1 MYEPLRICKAFV
13 PSQPNFVFMRHLIIV
28 LFFAPL
34 AMAQSDYRTWL
45 RGKILYQNTN
55 VVAANVVNSTNQKAT
70 ISDENGEFAIEVM
83 MGDELVFTSLQ
94 YQIRVVKIT
103 KEILQRGRLVIDVN
117 EKVTELDEV
126 VVTPEQR
133 QKFLDLRS
141 EEFKQF
147 DYERDRS
154 TRVENTLMRQGELY
168 NGVNF
173 VNVFKALYSLVA
185 NNKND
190 EKVYTLKPSQV
201 IRQLYEDAFFTDQ
214 LNIEKDQIGLFL
226 VFCDGEIKTKELL
239 EEKSDFEIMDFL
251 VKMGEKF
258 NKKN

>member
-1 MYEPLRICKAFV
+1 MI
-13 PSQPNFVFMRHLIIV
+13 SQPNLLFMRHLLIV

-55 VVAANVVNSTNQKAT
+55 VVAANVVNSTTQKAT
-70 ISDENGEFAIEVM
+70 ISDDNGEFAIEVKM
-83 MGDELVFTSLQ
+83 DDELVFTSLQ
-94 YQIRVVKIT
+94 YQIRVVTIT

-141 EEFKQF
+141 EEFKAF

-154 TRVENTLMRQGELY
+154 TRVENTLMRQGQLY
-168 NGVNF
+168 NGLNF
-173 VNVFKALYSLVA
+173 VNVFKALYRLVD
-185 NNKND
+185 NGKPD
-190 EKVYTLKPSQV
+190 EKAYSLLPSEV
-201 IRQLYEDAFFTDQ
+201 IRQLYDDTFFVDQ
-214 LNIEKDQIGLFL
+214 LNIEKDKIGLFL
-226 VFCDGEIKTKELL
+226 VFCDGEIKVKELL
-239 EEKSDFEIMDFL
+239 EEKSDFEVMDFL
-251 VKMGEKF
+251 VKTSTKF

>member
-1 MYEPLRICKAFV
+1 MHEPLHTCKAFV
-13 PSQPNFVFMRHLIIV
+13 PSQPNFVFMRYLIIA

-34 AMAQSDYRTWL
+34 AMAQTDYRTWL
-45 RGKILYQNTN
+45 RGKVLYQNTN
-55 VVAANVVNSTNQKAT
+55 VVGANVVNSTTQKAT
-70 ISDENGEFAIEVM
+70 ISDDNGEFAIEVM

-94 YQIRVVKIT
+94 YQIRLVKIT
-103 KEILQRGRLVIDVN
+103 KKILQRGRLVIDVN

-141 EEFKQF
+141 EEFKKF

-154 TRVENTLMRQGELY
+154 TRVENTLMRQGQLY

-173 VNVFKALYSLVA
+173 VNVFKALYSLVD
-185 NNKND
+185 KGKTD
-190 EKVYTLKPSQV
+190 EKVYTLKPSEV
-201 IRQLYEDAFFTDQ
+201 IRQLYDDTFFTDQ
-214 LNIEKDQIGLFL
+214 LKIERDQIGLFL
-226 VFCDGEIKTKELL
+226 AFCDGEIKTKELL
-239 EEKSDFEIMDFL
+239 EEKSDFEVMDFL
-251 VKMGEKF
+251 VKAGKKF